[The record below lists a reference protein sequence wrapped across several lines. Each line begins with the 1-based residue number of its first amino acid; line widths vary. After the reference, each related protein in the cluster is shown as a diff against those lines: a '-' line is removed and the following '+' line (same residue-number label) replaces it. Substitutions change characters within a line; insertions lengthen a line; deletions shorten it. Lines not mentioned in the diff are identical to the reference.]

1 MTRKMAAVL
10 SQFEPALFAY
20 IRKNGYSAG
29 AFFKDFSAGITLG
42 VVALPLALAF
52 AIASGLTPD
61 RGLYTVVGGALIMA
75 LLSGSR
81 FQVCGPTG
89 AFVVIIYNIVERHG
103 YEGLVVA
110 TLMAGIMLV
119 IFGFFR
125 MGGLVKF
132 IPYPVTTGFTAG
144 IALLIF
150 TSQMKDF
157 FGLPLAQTPPE
168 FFDKW
173 KVYGQEAMAFSP
185 STVGIAMLTLVIL
198 VAVRKKM
205 PRFPAPIVGVVL
217 SSFTVMLFNLP
228 VETIGS
234 KFGAMPSSL
243 PSFVI
248 PTGISFEMVRALLP
262 DAITI
267 ALLAGIESLLSC
279 VVADSMTGTR
289 HNSNAELVSQGVGN
303 IVSVFFGGFAATGA
317 IARTAT
323 NVRSGAVTPI
333 SAIIHTLA
341 VAAFILWLSPLGS
354 YIPLASLAAVLV
366 YMSWG
371 MFDAHSVL
379 GLLRGPKSDWSVMV
393 LTMVLTVVL
402 DLTVAVYMG
411 VVFSS
416 LFFMRR
422 MSSLT
427 EINSTSGE
435 EQELALHED
444 IPLAGEYVPKNVQIF
459 SINGP
464 FFFGVADRFLSTL
477 ETIDRPVKVF
487 ILYLHHMPVID
498 ATAMHALES
507 FLDRRSTG
515 CLIFLADVRPG
526 TMHLLDRMG
535 LIRRLGKENV
545 FPTLH
550 AALERARDV
559 VGE

>member
-1 MTRKMAAVL
+1 MFKKMAASLV
-10 SQFEPALFAY
+10 QFEPALLLY
-20 IRKNGYSAG
+20 LRTNGYSFG

-61 RGLYTVVGGALIMA
+61 RGLYTVIGGAMIMA

-89 AFVVIIYNIVERHG
+89 AFVVIIYSIVERHG

-119 IFGFFR
+119 FFGFLK
-125 MGGLVKF
+125 MGALVKF

-157 FGLPLAQTPPE
+157 FGLPLAETPPE

-173 KVYGQEAMAFSP
+173 KLYGQEAMSFSP
-185 STVGIAMLTLVIL
+185 STLGIAALTLCILIVI
-198 VAVRKKM
+198 RKKF
-205 PRFPAPIVGVVL
+205 PRFPAPIVGVVISAL
-217 SSFTVMLFNLP
+217 LVSFLNLP

-234 KFGAMPSSL
+234 KFGAL
-243 PSFVI
+243 PSALPRFAL
-248 PTGISFEMVRALLP
+248 PTGLSFDMVRELLP

-279 VVADSMTGTR
+279 VVADSMTSTR

-341 VAAFILWLSPLGS
+341 VGAFIVWLSSLAS

-371 MFDAHSVL
+371 MFDMRSVL
-379 GLLRGPKSDWSVMV
+379 GLLRGPKSDWSVML
-393 LTMVLTVVL
+393 LTMALTVVL
-402 DLTVAVYMG
+402 DLTVAVYTG
-411 VVFSS
+411 VIFSS

-422 MSSLT
+422 MSSMT
-427 EINSTSGE
+427 EISSSIGQGDEVVQQDDVPVT
-435 EQELALHED
+435 
-444 IPLAGEYVPKNVQIF
+444 GEYIPKNVQIF

-464 FFFGVADRFLSTL
+464 FFFGVADRFLSVL
-477 ETIDRPVKVF
+477 DTIDRPVKIF
-487 ILYLHHMPVID
+487 ILNLQNMPSID
-498 ATAMHALES
+498 ATAVHALEA
-507 FLDRRSTG
+507 FLDKRSSG

-526 TMHLLDRMG
+526 AMRLLDRMG
-535 LIRRLGKENV
+535 ILRRLGKENV

-550 AALERARDV
+550 EALERARDV
-559 VGE
+559 LGE